1 MKRNF
6 TEEKLYYTKRT
17 FEPQYGYQVYPEP
30 PCIVTSEKSNLETKK
45 ETSLEDLA
53 CRKKRISTISEMR
66 NFYNKTSQG
75 DKPYKNPEFS
85 EDFFKGGGLIVG
97 STTNIQFNKTV
108 GKKSNNFYETLNLE
122 TKSLDPSKVW
132 DNKIK
137 SEENQFQNKYVKNLN
152 VWNNTVLKEF
162 LPVED
167 DKLKTKGKF
176 NNQQSKKLDTK
187 KK

>member
-1 MKRNF
+1 
-6 TEEKLYYTKRT
+6 
-17 FEPQYGYQVYPEP
+17 
-30 PCIVTSEKSNLETKK
+30 
-45 ETSLEDLA
+45 
-53 CRKKRISTISEMR
+53 MR